1 MDDRAD
7 VIVVG
12 SGPNG
17 LAAACALARSGWDVT
32 VLERAGEPGGAVRC
46 GELTLPGYVHD
57 LYSSFYGL
65 LHASP
70 AFGEFELGR
79 RVEWAHFETPVAAAV
94 EPGVAA
100 LCHADLEWTVDHLN
114 SLRPGDGDAWRDLYS
129 WWQRIGRRFLDAMLA
144 PVGAPLPALK
154 LLAAARIRG
163 TLDLATALL
172 EPPETLT
179 RRLFTSP
186 EARALFASGASHT
199 DLAIDVPG
207 GSAFV
212 LLLAMLAQER
222 NMPVAVG
229 GARRITAALVDALAE
244 AGGQVLTG
252 HEVRRIA
259 VERGRAAGVETS
271 EGGVFHA
278 RRAVVADVGPPQLVE
293 LVGEARLPARYLD
306 GIRRWRY
313 GTGMFRADLALDG
326 PVPWKAPGLGACG
339 VVHVTGDLETMA
351 RTGYEVRR
359 GLLPVHP
366 MLVVGQHT
374 VADPSRAPK
383 GRHTL
388 WIETMVPGTP
398 RADAAGSVPCASW
411 AAAAGGFFERS
422 MALLERHA
430 PGLGSRVLAH
440 RIRTPADLHE
450 ENPNLVDGDPGGG
463 SSAIDQQFVLRPVP
477 GWFRYATPVRGLYL
491 CSASTHPGGG
501 VHGMCGWNA
510 ARRVLRDATLL
521 GRLLP
526 LP

>member
-32 VLERAGEPGGAVRC
+32 VLEGAGEPGGAVRS

-57 LYSSFYGL
+57 LCSSFYGL

-70 AFGEFELGR
+70 AFAEFELHR
-79 RVEWAHFETPVAAAV
+79 RVEWGHFETPVAAAL

-100 LCHADLEWTVDHLN
+100 VCHADLDWTVGHLN
-114 SLRPGDGDAWRDLYS
+114 AVRPGDGDVWRDLYG
-129 WWQRIGRRFLDAMLA
+129 WWRRIGRRFLDAMLA
-144 PVGAPLPALK
+144 PVGAPVPALK
-154 LLAAARIRG
+154 FLAAARIRG
-163 TLDLATALL
+163 TLDLTTALL
-172 EPPETLT
+172 EPPEALA
-179 RRLFTSP
+179 RRLFTSS

-199 DLAIDVPG
+199 DLAIDIPG
-207 GSAFV
+207 GTAFV

-222 NMPVAVG
+222 NMPVPLG
-229 GARRITAALVDALAE
+229 GAGRITDALVDALAE
-244 AGGQVLTG
+244 AGGEVLTG
-252 HEVRRIA
+252 HEVTRIA
-259 VERGRAAGVETS
+259 VERGRAVGVETS
-271 EGGVFHA
+271 GGGIFHA
-278 RRAVVADVGPPQLVE
+278 RRAVLADVGPPQLVR
-293 LVGEARLPARYLD
+293 LVGEGRLPARYLD
-306 GIRRWRY
+306 GIRRWHY

-326 PVPWKAPGLGACG
+326 AVSWKAAGLGACG

-359 GLLPVHP
+359 GLLPAHP

-374 VADPSRAPK
+374 IVDPSRAPK

-388 WIETMVPGTP
+388 WIETMVPGAP
-398 RADAAGSVPCASW
+398 RGDAAGRIPTGSW
-411 AAAAGGFFERS
+411 ASAAEGFFERS
-422 MALLERHA
+422 MALLEQHA
-430 PGLGSRVLAH
+430 PGLGARVLAR
-440 RIRTPADLHE
+440 RIRTPAQLHR

-463 SSAIDQQFVLRPVP
+463 SSAIDQQFVFRPVP

-510 ARRVLRDATLL
+510 ARRVLRDASAL
-521 GRLLP
+521 GRILP